1 MNTFD
6 QHFTSAQEKEA
17 FRLKGYFKFKSD
29 YTGYSYNVELMPDA
43 YSRYDARVFR
53 SDGRC
58 AAYEVKVR
66 DQYTYDQIEKWGGS
80 YLEYDKVQG
89 IIDQQISER
98 IDIPIYYINFYS
110 DRVVIYHINKE
121 VENYKWEKKWL
132 QESGFN
138 KQKVEKCVTRLSKDS
153 IVETYL
159 IIQQ

>member
-1 MNTFD
+1 MSTYD
-6 QHFTSAQEKEA
+6 QHFISAQDKETI
-17 FRLKGYFKFKSD
+17 RLKGYFQFKS
-29 YTGYSYNVELMPDA
+29 TQGGYSYNVEVMPDA

-66 DQYTYDQIEKWGGS
+66 DQYTYEQIQKWGGS
-80 YLEYDKVQG
+80 YLEYDKIIG
-89 IIDQQISER
+89 IINQQIQEG

-110 DRVVIYHINKE
+110 DRVVVYHISKDMSK
-121 VENYKWEKKWL
+121 YKWEKKWL

-138 KQKVEKCVTRLSKDS
+138 KRKMEKVITKLNSDS

-159 IIQQ
+159 VIQ